1 MSSDENQN
9 YKAYHSSPVTPS
21 LSTRPYSP
29 DSPASTDGKRN
40 GLAFNYNKRY
50 IALK

>member
-9 YKAYHSSPVTPS
+9 YREYISSPVTPS

-29 DSPASTDGKRN
+29 DLPASPDGKRDR
-40 GLAFNYNKRY
+40 LALNFNRRY
-50 IALK
+50 ITLK